1 MYEIFLK
8 EEIMNIHQL
17 SLKLMHQSFHQSL
30 NIITKAT
37 LLLASIIV
45 INQQAS
51 ASILNLKSD
60 ESADVEVSIEPGDG
74 SILPNKEGLKVVL
87 KPGEEKKIEVTKKM
101 FDNDSFSV
109 TGKVKLPSMHNKCG
123 NLLIDKD
130 YKIIFTGSKMGGTI
144 CIAETLN

>member
-1 MYEIFLK
+1 
-8 EEIMNIHQL
+8 MNIQYQ
-17 SLKLMHQSFHQSL
+17 SCLKLLHKSFQQNL
-30 NIITKAT
+30 KTIVKTG
-37 LLLASIIV
+37 LLLTSIIA
-45 INQQAS
+45 INEQAS

-60 ESADVEVSIEPGDG
+60 ESADVEISIEPGDG
-74 SILPNKEGLKVVL
+74 TVLPNKEGLKIVL

-109 TGKVKLPSMHNKCG
+109 TGKVKLPSMHNKCA
-123 NLLIDKD
+123 NLLINKD